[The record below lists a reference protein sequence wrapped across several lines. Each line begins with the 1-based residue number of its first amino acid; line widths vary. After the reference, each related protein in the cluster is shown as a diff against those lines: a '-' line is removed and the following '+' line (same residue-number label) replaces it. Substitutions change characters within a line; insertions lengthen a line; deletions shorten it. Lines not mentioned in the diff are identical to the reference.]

1 MYTHQGHDPH
11 QLDSFIGQSVNQ
23 LSQEERNAALNE
35 VHGVPDQVVEDSASM
50 QTWLSRLDTHLNEIK
65 RGTAY
70 EIAETMDRFYI
81 RSVKFRMMF
90 LRAASHKSKVAA
102 ERMIGFFEYKYR
114 LFGRERLAHDIT
126 INDLS
131 RDDRECL
138 RNGSLQVLSCRD
150 TAGRKIVVSFPAL
163 RSYKTSDNEL
173 RAVYYILMSA
183 LDSEESQKLGAT
195 FISYGVGNFPDCQLR
210 NGAAALASM
219 AFVLP
224 LHIAGVH
231 ICCDNYG
238 RYALLSAAIYRFP
251 LEHRA
256 RLRVH
261 VGSAV
266 ECLYSLTSF
275 GISRQV
281 LPFSPSFE
289 PTIQDHL
296 KWCDAME
303 MESDRHKE
311 IVRPDDAVMAM
322 VDLPPLAAMPSSAA
336 NVTSSYAAIP
346 MEYLPLN
353 PFQPFIPLRREEFNS
368 NAAVLFPNES
378 DVLLG
383 PGHGDQKGNQRLSQ
397 FINGNEDVYDGLRK
411 EDKIQYSNRVVKHMQ
426 ESGARFL
433 KLDEVS
439 GRWAVAVQAEAH
451 KRVSK
456 AFGNRRRY
464 RKSC

>member
-210 NGAAALASM
+210 NGADALTSIT
-219 AFVLP
+219 FVVP

-322 VDLPPLAAMPSSAA
+322 VDLPPLAAMPSAA